1 MDASS
6 GYWQIKLDEPSS
18 KLLTF
23 QTPFG
28 RFKFNHLALGIK
40 SASEVFQRKVG
51 EIIEGLE
58 GCKNNQDDI
67 IIWGSSKVEHD
78 KRLKAVL
85 DRIQAANLK
94 LNREKC
100 VFGVQ
105 QLKFLGHT
113 FTKNGIKPDESK
125 VKAILEMPHP
135 QSKQDL
141 RRFMGMVT
149 YLGKFL
155 PNLSTISTPLRQ
167 LLQENILWHW
177 TDEHSSAIQS
187 IKKLI
192 THSPVLKYFDPKL
205 DTKLSVDASKSG
217 LGGVLLQK
225 HDSDWFPVAY
235 ASRAMTPCER
245 NYAQIEKETL
255 AVVFG
260 TEKFHDYLYSK
271 RFVIETDHKHLQPIF
286 SKAITKAP
294 PRIQRFLVRLQRY
307 DFNVEFTPGKY
318 LFIADALSRA
328 YLNDIPKSEIPEVEY
343 QVHFVISNLP
353 ISTSKFQE
361 FKQETCNDSVL
372 QAVITLVKNGWPE
385 SFSECPSTAKPFYN
399 VKEEL
404 SLADG
409 VLLKVDRVVVPS
421 SIRADMLKRIHEGH
435 IGIEK
440 SKARAREVVYWPR
453 MNAEIEDY
461 ISKCSVCLQH
471 RSRQQKESLIS
482 HDIPMG
488 PWEKVGSDLFHCL
501 GQNYL
506 LLVDYYSNFPE
517 ICLLKDTHSSTVITH
532 MKSIFARY
540 GIPKT
545 IVSDNGPQYSS
556 FQFQQF
562 CKIFD
567 ISHDPSSPEHAKA
580 NGLAENTV
588 KTVKNLLKKASKS
601 QEDPYIALLAYRSM
615 PTADGLPSPAE
626 RLFGRKIRN
635 RLPSFR
641 SIISDESIMSKL
653 YQNKIKQKLYY
664 DKNAKDLSMLTQGA
678 TVRIRQGDK
687 KEWSTKCKVI
697 SDAKFPRS
705 YIVQTPQ
712 GKHLQR
718 NRKDLLETSENFETE
733 TSCDHDSPASIPVPQ
748 DEILAIPAPQQ
759 RIEKHYVTRSRRISK
774 PPQKYTP

>member
-1 MDASS
+1 M
-6 GYWQIKLDEPSS
+6 
-18 KLLTF
+18 
-23 QTPFG
+23 
-28 RFKFNHLALGIK
+28 
-40 SASEVFQRKVG
+40 
-51 EIIEGLE
+51 
-58 GCKNNQDDI
+58 
-67 IIWGSSKVEHD
+67 
-78 KRLKAVL
+78 
-85 DRIQAANLK
+85 K

-105 QLKFLGHT
+105 QLKFLDHT

-125 VKAILEMPHP
+125 VKAIVEMPHP

-149 YLGKFL
+149 YLRKFL

-167 LLQENILWHW
+167 LLQEDILWHW

-192 THSPVLKYFDPKL
+192 TQSPVLKYFDPKL

-235 ASRAMTPCER
+235 ASRGITPCER

-255 AVVFG
+255 ATVFG
-260 TEKFHDYLYSK
+260 TEKFHDYLYGK
-271 RFVIETDHKHLQPIF
+271 RFVIETDHKPLQPIF
-286 SKAITKAP
+286 SKSITKAP
-294 PRIQRFLVRLQRY
+294 PRIQRFLLRLQRY

-328 YLNDIPKSEIPEVEY
+328 FLNDIPKSEIPEVEY

-353 ISTSKFQE
+353 ISRSKFQE
-361 FKQETCNDSVL
+361 LKQETCNDSVL
-372 QAVITLVKNGWPE
+372 QAVITLVKNSWPE

-409 VLLKVDRVVVPS
+409 VLLKVDRVVLPS
-421 SIRADMLKRIHEGH
+421 SMRADMLKPIHEGH

-440 SKARAREVVYWPR
+440 SKTRAREVMYWPR

-461 ISKCSVCLQH
+461 ISKYSVCLQH

-482 HDIPMG
+482 HDIPVG

-517 ICLLKDTHSSTVITH
+517 ICLMKDTHSSTVITH

-540 GIPKT
+540 GIPET
-545 IVSDNGPQYSS
+545 IVSDNGP
-556 FQFQQF
+556 
-562 CKIFD
+562 
-567 ISHDPSSPEHAKA
+567 
-580 NGLAENTV
+580 
-588 KTVKNLLKKASKS
+588 
-601 QEDPYIALLAYRSM
+601 
-615 PTADGLPSPAE
+615 
-626 RLFGRKIRN
+626 
-635 RLPSFR
+635 
-641 SIISDESIMSKL
+641 
-653 YQNKIKQKLYY
+653 
-664 DKNAKDLSMLTQGA
+664 
-678 TVRIRQGDK
+678 
-687 KEWSTKCKVI
+687 
-697 SDAKFPRS
+697 
-705 YIVQTPQ
+705 
-712 GKHLQR
+712 
-718 NRKDLLETSENFETE
+718 
-733 TSCDHDSPASIPVPQ
+733 
-748 DEILAIPAPQQ
+748 
-759 RIEKHYVTRSRRISK
+759 
-774 PPQKYTP
+774 